1 MLLVVDGSVD
11 VAEYDG
17 VFARVGCGRPI
28 EQQES
33 LVDISRRRICQQR
46 HASVVKDVNDATNE
60 SRPPVRTG

>member
-33 LVDISRRRICQQR
+33 LVDIC
-46 HASVVKDVNDATNE
+46 AGGFVNSATLR
-60 SRPPVRTG
+60 S